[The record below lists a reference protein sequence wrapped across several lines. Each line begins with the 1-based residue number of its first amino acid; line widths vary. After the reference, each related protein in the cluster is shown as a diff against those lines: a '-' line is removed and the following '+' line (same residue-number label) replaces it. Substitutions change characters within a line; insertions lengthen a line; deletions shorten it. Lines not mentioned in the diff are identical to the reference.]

1 MDASLL
7 EQDRKL
13 GLLLMTIGVG
23 FIFCGVLFVV
33 DPAFIALGS
42 FAMVIG
48 KGYFQGFREFFK
60 DITADGVHIAA
71 ALGYVFG
78 VVLMLNK
85 HVLTG
90 LMLDI
95 VAMGLIFKPL
105 AYLLK
110 VGAKLLQ
117 GAGALLRK

>member
-1 MDASLL
+1 
-7 EQDRKL
+7 
-13 GLLLMTIGVG
+13 MTIGVG
-23 FIFCGVLFVV
+23 FIFCGILFAV

-48 KGYFQGFREFFK
+48 KGYFQGFREFLK
-60 DITADGVHIAA
+60 DITADGVHVAA
-71 ALGYVFG
+71 ALGYVAG

-90 LMLDI
+90 LLLDI
-95 VAMGLIFKPL
+95 VAIGLIFKPL

-117 GAGALLRK
+117 GMGVVLRK

>member
-23 FIFCGVLFVV
+23 FVFCGVLFAV

-42 FAMVIG
+42 FALVIG
-48 KGYFQGFREFFK
+48 KGYFQGFREFFR
-60 DITADGVHIAA
+60 DLTTDGVHVAA
-71 ALGYVFG
+71 ALGYVAG

-85 HVLTG
+85 HVLAG
-90 LMLDI
+90 LALDV
-95 VAMGLIFKPL
+95 VAVGLIFKPL

-110 VGAKLLQ
+110 VGAKLLS
-117 GAGALLRK
+117 GTGSILSK